1 MFSKS
6 IISKRDLLRGTG
18 LTIFSS
24 AMVALATA
32 CSDKKPAF
40 SNIDVT
46 DAPYARQFE
55 LSDQNGKVRHLSDFA
70 GKVVVV
76 FFGYTQCPD
85 VCPTTMLELSEIK
98 KSLGKDGDRLQAV
111 FVTVDPARDTPA
123 VLKAYLENFDPSF
136 VALIPTPEQLPAV
149 AKEFKVYYN
158 KVDGKTP
165 TSYTM
170 DHSAF
175 SYIYDTKGQLRLFS
189 NYGTDRKLLANDVA
203 LLLQE
208 AKAV

>member
-1 MFSKS
+1 M
-6 IISKRDLLRGTG
+6 RLL
-18 LTIFSS
+18 
-24 AMVALATA
+24 AACATSVPVLIVLNA

-46 DAPYARQFE
+46 GSAYARSFR
-55 LSDQNGKVRHLSDFA
+55 LKDHNGQVRQLSDFA

-85 VCPTTMLELSEIK
+85 VCPTTMVELAEIK
-98 KSLGKDGDRLQAV
+98 KALGKDGDRLQAV
-111 FVTVDPARDTPA
+111 FITVDPARDTPP
-123 VLKAYLENFDPSF
+123 VLKAYMENFDPSF
-136 VALIPTPEQLPAV
+136 IALIPTPEELVAV

-158 KVDGKTP
+158 KVEGKTP

-189 NYGTDRKLLANDVA
+189 NYGSDRA
-203 LLLQE
+203 LLTQDIALLFKQQ
-208 AKAV
+208 A